1 MNSLIYLAFNNIEFI
16 FAFID
21 SGDPLANVLD
31 FKKNFESEYSL
42 EHPTFYQGL
51 YSQVHCLSLTVAMI
65 HSICWQVFV

>member
-1 MNSLIYLAFNNIEFI
+1 MLELIFKLQNLALIANSLIYLALNDIEFI
-16 FAFID
+16 CVFVD

-51 YSQVHCLSLTVAMI
+51 YSQVNCLS
-65 HSICWQVFV
+65 